1 MLHLALVIG
10 VGLGGA
16 PLAAES
22 LAAPAVP
29 LLHPSSASTTP
40 SPPTFAPT
48 TLLARERG
56 GRGHGGGSG
65 RHHGRGDRSGFGGR
79 HASLDRGN
87 RRPDG
92 GWSQRIGDGD
102 RARRQ
107 FDRARRDIDRR
118 DISRRDL
125 ERRGRRWLDDGL
137 ADVDRDRVRR
147 SFDRAEHRWDRARRE
162 VRNLDDL
169 HLDRRVDRALDR
181 GVDRALDRARHWDDH
196 WPGWVRPGWSLA
208 RPWRTGWYGDW
219 NRPPWSWWG
228 GRSLAWGVT
237 SLATAAAINAAVDD
251 AIAASRPT
259 IPVADAGYSLFVN
272 SVAPSGEEEVRF
284 TAATGDTRFE
294 AQADCRQG
302 ELNGREPASAAQAE
316 LVNAACQVAYGR

>member
-1 MLHLALVIG
+1 MFPLALALG
-10 VGLGGA
+10 VGLGA
-16 PLAAES
+16 FSPLAVPT
-22 LAAPAVP
+22 APAPVAYARP
-29 LLHPSSASTTP
+29 LLLQPSA
-40 SPPTFAPT
+40 

-56 GRGHGGGSG
+56 GRGHGGGSSH
-65 RHHGRGDRSGFGGR
+65 RHHGQRDRSGFGGR

-92 GWSQRIGDGD
+92 GWSRRIGDGD
-102 RARRQ
+102 KARRQ
-107 FDRARRDIDRR
+107 FDRARRDLDRFDGKR
-118 DISRRDL
+118 GDL
-125 ERRGRRWLDDGL
+125 ERRGRRWVDDGL
-137 ADVDRDRVRR
+137 ADIDRDRVRR
-147 SFDRAEHRWDRARRE
+147 SFDRAEHQWDRARRE
-162 VRNLDDL
+162 VRDLDLDRI
-169 HLDRRVDRALDR
+169 DRRVDRALDR
-181 GVDRALDRARHWDDH
+181 GVDRARDRARDWNDH
-196 WPGWVRPGWSLA
+196 WPGWVRPGWALA

-219 NRPPWSWWG
+219 NRPPWGWWG

-259 IPVADAGYSLFVN
+259 IAVADAGYSLFVN
-272 SVAPSGEEEVRF
+272 SVTPSGEEAVRF